1 MVSQGYFAVRMKL
14 SRILETA
21 LYTPNLEEAE
31 AFYAKLLELE
41 PYHREGQRHVFFKLD
56 EAMLLLFN
64 PETTL
69 GDNQG
74 IPAHGAR
81 GQGHLCFQIEEAQIE
96 AWKSRLAELGIP
108 IEVEHTWPNGS
119 KSLYFRD
126 PAGNS
131 IELAPWRIWSRYG

>member
-1 MVSQGYFAVRMKL
+1 MKL

-21 LYTPNLEEAE
+21 LYATNLDEAE
-31 AFYAKLLELE
+31 AFYTQLLERD
-41 PYHREGQRHVFFKLD
+41 PYHREGGRHVFFELD

-64 PETTL
+64 PEATS

-74 IPAHGAR
+74 IPSHGTH
-81 GQGHLCFQIEEAQIE
+81 GQGHVCFHIEENQTE

-108 IEVEHTWPNGS
+108 IEVEHTWPNGT

-131 IELAPWRIWSRYG
+131 IELAPWRIWNRSD